1 VTHGSLTSTPPL
13 RQIRLWEWD
22 ADVET
27 ERREAK
33 PTRLAFVPSPTTA
46 HGTRQRMPKRAQV
59 LAVRCVGSLPLRPV
73 EGDTMAAVAEALA
86 LAKRRQRCA

>member
-1 VTHGSLTSTPPL
+1 MYGSLTSTPPL
-13 RQIRLWEWD
+13 RQVRLWEWD

-27 ERREAK
+27 ERCEAK
-33 PTRLAFVPSPTTA
+33 PTRLALVQSPTTEHSA
-46 HGTRQRMPKRAQV
+46 RRRTPKRAQA